1 MRIFIATTIV
11 LFLAAGNSFAETC
24 RSKLL
29 GRLDSKSHF
38 LSSEQLDGI
47 KSEQGTP
54 AFAKSVIAILTKK
67 LDCEEESI
75 TFSTGERSNAC
86 KSILNGKPHSRVC
99 LIESDEGYFIVTVD
113 MMDNANVLFGRWD

>member
-1 MRIFIATTIV
+1 VRILIATTIV
-11 LFLAAGNSFAETC
+11 LFLAAGNSFAESC

-38 LSSEQLDGI
+38 LSSEQLDRI

-54 AFAKSVIAILTKK
+54 AFARSVIAILTKK

-75 TFSTGERSNAC
+75 TFHTGERSNAC
-86 KSILNGKPHSRVC
+86 KSIINGKPHSRVC
-99 LIESDEGYFIVTVD
+99 LIESEEGYFLVTVD
-113 MMDNANVLFGRWD
+113 MMENAHVLFGRWD